1 MNVAVIG
8 YGFCG
13 KATERILR
21 GVKEISRVQIVDP
34 KYDAKISPDEWD
46 LIDYAFVCVPTPF
59 GKNGEIDSSNLCRFE

>member
-34 KYDAKISPDEWD
+34 KYDAKKSPDECYI
-46 LIDYAFVCVPTPF
+46 IDYACLLYTTDAAD
-59 GKNGEIDSSNLCRFE
+59 E